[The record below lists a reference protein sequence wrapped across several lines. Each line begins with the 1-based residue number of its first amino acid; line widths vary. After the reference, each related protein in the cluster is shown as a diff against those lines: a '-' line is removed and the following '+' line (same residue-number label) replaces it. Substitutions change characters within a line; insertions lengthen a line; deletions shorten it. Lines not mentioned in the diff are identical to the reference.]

1 MYVYVD
7 RKFYVDASSYVI
19 SKLFWLSRA
28 SFSSCVNN
36 FFLWPARVQM
46 RTAGVSNQLDT
57 FAVRED
63 SKLDT
68 FALGGVV
75 PSFVEMYMM

>member
-1 MYVYVD
+1 MRRRTVRHLETVLAFEGELFKLRD
-7 RKFYVDASSYVI
+7 R
-19 SKLFWLSRA
+19 
-28 SFSSCVNN
+28 

-68 FALGGVV
+68 FALGSVV
-75 PSFVEMYMM
+75 PNLVQM